1 MEVGRNEIDWRS
13 LRELQMRDGK
23 SQERVG
29 QVEWK

>member
-29 QVEWK
+29 QVELK